1 MKRVWL
7 VQETALRDPVV
18 EVEGGIRSVKERL
31 KGWDCLGEE
40 AERRRGEE
48 NETISSSGGE
58 EKEVSKPKR
67 SYNFCF
73 G

>member
-1 MKRVWL
+1 M
-7 VQETALRDPVV
+7 
-18 EVEGGIRSVKERL
+18 KERL

-40 AERRRGEE
+40 AEGRRVEK